1 MAAPTTYTE
10 TELAAFMLAELGNV
24 AASLGWSV
32 QTNVQPAIDEALLV
46 YGVDSI
52 AEVSGRENIR
62 KLRSFA
68 RVEAWRLAVNSLA
81 ADYDF
86 KADGGDYKRSQLH
99 DQAGKALERAQTDA
113 AEFDVS
119 MNVIARD
126 SVAHVHD
133 PYAAL
138 DDSEAVLP

>member
-10 TELAAFMLAELGNV
+10 TELATFMLAELGNV
-24 AASLGWSV
+24 AAALGWAV
-32 QTNVQPAIDEALLV
+32 QTNVQPAIDETLLV

-52 AEVSGRENIR
+52 AEVTGRENIR
-62 KLRSFA
+62 KLRAFA

-99 DQAGKALERAQTDA
+99 DQAGQALERAQADA

-119 MNVIARD
+119 VNVISRD
-126 SVAHVHD
+126 AVVSIHD
-133 PYAAL
+133 PYQVL
-138 DDSEAVLP
+138 DDDEAVLP